1 MSIGKKV
8 DLKLPG
14 TGRGER
20 ICDGK
25 VWELDVGACTY
36 DPSPPEAGGD
46 YNFESSLG
54 YIASFRLSQ
63 KPNQV
68 LDSPRGVVV

>member
-1 MSIGKKV
+1 M
-8 DLKLPG
+8 
-14 TGRGER
+14 
-20 ICDGK
+20 
-25 VWELDVGACTY
+25 GACTY
-36 DPSPPEAGGD
+36 DPSPPEAGGG
-46 YNFESSLG
+46 YNFETSLG